1 MSKILNRS
9 VVLGLIQLTN
19 LLVPLLA
26 IPVILDRAGE
36 EVYSKYAV
44 WITFSQF
51 SIIVLDLG
59 YSIFGVKTCSKY
71 ECAKAIDQTIT
82 TSTIMKVFA
91 SMAILLAA
99 SFFSFVNELD
109 IVNAVIVTG
118 HTLFAAI
125 QPLFYFLATG
135 RLRIQLYAV
144 IISKSFFIISLFLLP
159 NITLSMLLSCLM
171 ASSFISFFAT
181 FNIWRP
187 FVSVKSFSVENL
199 RSSLPFMSSRISI
212 AALMQGSI
220 ILMFSV
226 TSVDAFAYIA
236 FADQLYRIAISAT
249 TPITQVLLPAMAQ
262 GMKLREYFM
271 INFVILLLLLI
282 SVTLVLTNL
291 DYIVSTF
298 GFKQSIGSFV
308 GIHSAFLVYSFLVMV
323 NFLSRTFGYPLHING
338 EAMRKINHINVFGL
352 LLYAFIIV
360 ACYFFFRIDFMVVL
374 FAFLVA
380 EISILCLRVFLF
392 WKSYR

>member
-9 VVLGLIQLTN
+9 LVLGLIQLTN
-19 LLVPLLA
+19 LLVPVLA
-26 IPVILDRAGE
+26 IPIILGRAGE

-51 SIIVLDLG
+51 SIIFLDLG
-59 YSIFGVKTCSKY
+59 YSIFGVQTCSKND
-71 ECAKAIDQTIT
+71 CRKAIDQTIT
-82 TSTIMKVFA
+82 TSTIMKVLA
-91 SMAILLAA
+91 SIAIMLAA
-99 SFFSFVNELD
+99 SIFSFVNELD
-109 IVNAVIVTG
+109 IVNGVIVTG
-118 HTLFAAI
+118 YTLFASI

-135 RLRIQLYAV
+135 RLKVQLYAV

-159 NITLSMLLSCLM
+159 NITLQILLSCLM
-171 ASSFISFFAT
+171 ASSIISFYVT
-181 FNIWRP
+181 LNIWRP

-199 RSSLPFMSSRISI
+199 RSALPFMSSRISI

-220 ILMFSV
+220 LLMFSV
-226 TSVDAFAYIA
+226 TSVEAFAYIA

-271 INFVILLLLLI
+271 LNFIILLFLII
-282 SVTLVLTNL
+282 SVTLVLSNL
-291 DYIVSTF
+291 DYIVSMI

-308 GIHSAFLVYSFLVMV
+308 GIHDAFLVYGFLVV
-323 NFLSRTFGYPLHING
+323 INFLSRTFGYPLHING
-338 EAMRKINHINVFGL
+338 EAMRKINHINILGL
-352 LLYAFIIV
+352 LLYAIIIG
-360 ACYFFFRIDFMVVL
+360 ACYFCFRIDFMIVL

-380 EISILCLRVFLF
+380 EISILSLRVFLF
-392 WKSYR
+392 WESYR